1 MIMPKF
7 DNMQTHTVPGSQF
20 QFSAIRPDKLGASEY
35 TLVTIVVDVSGSVQ
49 AFSRELLQSIQ
60 SVIAACQRSPRADN
74 LMVRLLSFN
83 DQRREIHGF
92 IPLHQIDASTYQP
105 LQCHGST
112 ALYDAVYDAVGATNV
127 YAKTLFDQDF
137 DVNAAVY
144 IITDGEDNC
153 SAMTPDMIARQVEEA
168 LRREYLESLITI
180 LVGVNTAN
188 GASAGYLQLFKDEA
202 KLTQF
207 IDIAN
212 ATSATLAKLAA
223 FVDKSIRAQ
232 SQALG
237 SGTIAHHLTF

>member
-1 MIMPKF
+1 MPKF
-7 DNMQTHTVPGSQF
+7 DNMQTLTLPGSNF

-35 TLVTIVVDVSGSVQ
+35 TLVTMVVDVSLSVKP
-49 AFSRELLQSIQ
+49 FSQELLQSIQ
-60 SVIAACQRSPRADN
+60 SVIAACQRSPRSDN
-74 LMVRLLSFN
+74 LMVRLLLFN
-83 DQRREIHGF
+83 DQRKEIHGF
-92 IPLHQIDASTYQP
+92 VPLNQINSNAYKP
-105 LQCHGST
+105 LKCSGST
-112 ALYDAVYDAVGATNV
+112 ALYDAVYDAIGATNV

-153 SAMTPDMIARQVEEA
+153 SAMTPDMIARQIQES
-168 LRREYLESLITI
+168 LRREYLESLISV

-188 GASAGYLQLFKDEA
+188 GTSSGYLQLFKDEA

-212 ATSATLAKLAA
+212 ATSTTLAKLAA
-223 FVDKSIRAQ
+223 FVNKSIRAQ

-237 SGTIAHHLTF
+237 TGTVSKSLTF